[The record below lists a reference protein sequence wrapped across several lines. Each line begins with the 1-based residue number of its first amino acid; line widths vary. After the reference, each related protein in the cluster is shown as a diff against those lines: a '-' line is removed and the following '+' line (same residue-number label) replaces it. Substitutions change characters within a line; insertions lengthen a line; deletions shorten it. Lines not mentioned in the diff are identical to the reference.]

1 MTANPVFFVKTV
13 KVGGYIRLR
22 ALPNQIDSDGIP
34 IDTEKNVR
42 CSDAAIRERY
52 PLGTIFST
60 RRLEISD
67 TATRVSYYLS
77 GHLYP
82 INCSKELVQSFGD
95 ILPSPAAR
103 YSFDLY
109 CKQNALS
116 ETSTDASS
124 SQASENPE
132 SQSTQQESAVVNT
145 MPGVSFLEAIR
156 RDPSLAVPTINKDGF
171 YVKEKDWFLLVRNIQ
186 KSISTMLVGQ
196 TGTGKTELIRLACKK
211 LNLPCRVY
219 DMGSMHDPL
228 SQLLGVHRLKEGQ
241 SVFEYARFAQDVQ
254 QPGVV
259 VLDELSRA
267 PLGTSNILFSCLDSQ
282 RTLHIEMAGGDGLRS
297 VPVHPQCVFIAT
309 ANVGAEYTGTFS
321 MDRALISRFFPLEF
335 GYLQKAEEIL
345 LLMKRFG
352 ISRAD
357 ADNIV
362 SVADTVRN
370 LYKNQDISCTVSTRE
385 TLSAAS
391 LVADGWSAI
400 DALELTF
407 LPLFEGTNT
416 EGERSVVSKIF
427 LTR

>member
-1 MTANPVFFVKTV
+1 
-13 KVGGYIRLR
+13 
-22 ALPNQIDSDGIP
+22 
-34 IDTEKNVR
+34 
-42 CSDAAIRERY
+42 
-52 PLGTIFST
+52 
-60 RRLEISD
+60 
-67 TATRVSYYLS
+67 
-77 GHLYP
+77 
-82 INCSKELVQSFGD
+82 
-95 ILPSPAAR
+95 
-103 YSFDLY
+103 
-109 CKQNALS
+109 
-116 ETSTDASS
+116 
-124 SQASENPE
+124 
-132 SQSTQQESAVVNT
+132 
-145 MPGVSFLEAIR
+145 
-156 RDPSLAVPTINKDGF
+156 
-171 YVKEKDWFLLVRNIQ
+171 
-186 KSISTMLVGQ
+186 
-196 TGTGKTELIRLACKK
+196 
-211 LNLPCRVY
+211 
-219 DMGSMHDPL
+219 
-228 SQLLGVHRLKEGQ
+228 
-241 SVFEYARFAQDVQ
+241 
-254 QPGVV
+254 
-259 VLDELSRA
+259 
-267 PLGTSNILFSCLDSQ
+267 
-282 RTLHIEMAGGDGLRS
+282 MAGGDGLRS